1 MTGTQAFF
9 LPVAGGQRYCLHHPP
24 EGRLRHLVV
33 HIHPFAEE
41 LNKTRRMA
49 TLQARALAAEGDAVL
64 QIDLLGCGDSS
75 GDFADARWDAWLDDL
90 HGGIQW
96 LRGQHGDE
104 AALWLWGLRAGCLLA
119 ADAARSI
126 APQSHLLFWQ
136 PSFADGAQ
144 QLQQFL
150 RLRLAAD
157 MLAQTDK
164 PTHQVRGAMDMLRER
179 LLQGEALDIAGYT
192 LSPALAQGLQAS
204 RLQPP
209 AAATGRR
216 LVWLEATGAP
226 TPALSPMAQ
235 RALAQWQDSG
245 WSVQSAA
252 ASGPSFWQ
260 STEIEEAPAL
270 IEATC
275 IALRTQ
281 GAAT

>member
-9 LPVAGGQRYCLHHPP
+9 LPVAGGQRYCLHHLPQ
-24 EGRLRHLVV
+24 GRLRQLVV
-33 HIHPFAEE
+33 HVHPFAEE

-75 GDFADARWDAWLDDL
+75 GDFADARWEAWLDDL
-90 HGGIQW
+90 HDGIRW
-96 LRGQHGDE
+96 LRGQYGDE

-126 APQSHLLFWQ
+126 APHSHLLFWQ

-164 PTHQVRGAMDMLRER
+164 PTHQARGAMDALRER
-179 LLQGEALDIAGYT
+179 LQQGEALDIAGYT
-192 LSPALAQGLQAS
+192 LSPALAQGLQTS

-209 AAATGRR
+209 ATATGRR
-216 LVWLEATGAP
+216 LVWLEATSAP
-226 TPALSPMAQ
+226 TAALSPMAQ

-245 WSVQSAA
+245 WSVQGAA

-270 IEATC
+270 VDATC
-275 IALRTQ
+275 SALRARE
-281 GAAT
+281 AAT